1 MVKVLAIMG
10 SPRSRGNTYKFTKL
24 VEERMKTLGD
34 VEFDYLFLTDINLGT
49 CRGCRVCF
57 EIGEDHCPAQDDRA
71 IIADKIQSADGVIVA
86 TPVYVGNVSWLMKNF
101 IDRFAYACHR
111 PRFFKNV
118 LTIATTGS
126 AGAWFVLQL
135 LSRSLS
141 FMGFKT
147 VSKLGVTCG
156 GTYPERRSPEE
167 KETQK
172 NVLTKKADAAAKKFY
187 DSLNVSPPV
196 PGVIA
201 IAQFLLQK
209 AAYSKAA
216 PESCDYR
223 YWKNRGW
230 LDRGAY
236 YYYNPNAGAVKK
248 GLAVVASKLIILGF
262 IGR

>member
-10 SPRSRGNTYKFTKL
+10 SPRSRGNTYKLTKL
-24 VEERMKTLGD
+24 VEARMKTLGD

-57 EIGEDHCPAQDDRA
+57 EVGEDRCPAQDDRA

-86 TPVYVGNVSWLMKNF
+86 TPVYVGNVSWLIKNF

-118 LTIATTGS
+118 LAIATTGA
-126 AGAWFVLQL
+126 AGAWFVLLL
-135 LSRSLS
+135 LSMSLS

-147 VSKLGVTCG
+147 VSKLGVACG
-156 GTYPERRSPEE
+156 GTYPERHLSEE
-167 KETQK
+167 GETRK
-172 NVLTKKADAAAKKFY
+172 KALTKKADAAAKKFY
-187 DSLNVSPPV
+187 DSLDTSPPV
-196 PGVIA
+196 PGVIDM
-201 IAQFLLQK
+201 AQFLLHK
-209 AAYSKAA
+209 AAYSKAN

-223 YWKNRGW
+223 YWKNHGW
-230 LDRGAY
+230 LEKRTY
-236 YYYNPNAGAVKK
+236 YYYDPRAGAVKK
-248 GLAVVASKLIILGF
+248 GLAVVVSKLISLGF

>member
-10 SPRSRGNTYKFTKL
+10 SPRSRGNTYKLAKL

-57 EIGEDHCPAQDDRA
+57 EVGEDRCPAQDDRTT
-71 IIADKIQSADGVIVA
+71 IADKIQSADAVIVA
-86 TPVYVGNVSWLMKNF
+86 TPVYVGNVSWLIKNF

-126 AGAWFVLQL
+126 GEAWFVLLL
-135 LSRSLS
+135 LSMSLS

-147 VSKLGVTCG
+147 VSKLGVACG
-156 GTYPERRSPEE
+156 GTYPEQRLPEE
-167 KETQK
+167 RETQK
-172 NVLTKKADAAAKKFY
+172 KALTKKADAAAKKFY
-187 DSLNVSPPV
+187 DSLDVSLPV

-209 AAYSKAA
+209 AAHSKAN

-223 YWKNRGW
+223 YWKDRGW
-230 LDRGAY
+230 LERRTY
-236 YYYNPNAGAVKK
+236 YYYDPKAGAVKK
-248 GLAVVASKLIILGF
+248 GLAVVASKLISLGF